1 MYAIRVATEP
11 RLRTTPALREYARLE
26 YGREDL
32 SWFLASTARANRKA
46 ANRGRKPRFA
56 FLRAR
61 PSHQPVAHKGSPR
74 GLTVEAK
81 APA

>member
-1 MYAIRVATEP
+1 MYAIRVETDP

-32 SWFLASTARANRKA
+32 SWFLATAGRAIRTAPNRA
-46 ANRGRKPRFA
+46 LKPRLALF
-56 FLRAR
+56 RRR
-61 PSHQPVAHKGSPR
+61 PSHRPVAHKGSPR
-74 GLTVEAK
+74 GVPTEAT